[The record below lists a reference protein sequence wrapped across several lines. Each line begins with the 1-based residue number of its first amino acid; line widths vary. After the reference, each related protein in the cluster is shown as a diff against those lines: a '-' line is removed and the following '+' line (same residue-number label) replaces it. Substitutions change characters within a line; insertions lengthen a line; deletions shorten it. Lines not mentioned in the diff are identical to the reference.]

1 MVGER
6 PRVPITTRGAK
17 VAVTP
22 LPTTPLTDYHRRT
35 ALLAAVG
42 LTHGTMDATTTVWG
56 ITTIG
61 PHIEM
66 NPIVTGAAAVTP
78 AAIPLVMLA
87 GVAVISALTFGIDA
101 WSRRAGD
108 VVLSGAA
115 VAGAAVVLNNL
126 FVLLAF
132 AQA

>member
-1 MVGER
+1 MD
-6 PRVPITTRGAK
+6 GA
-17 VAVTP
+17 
-22 LPTTPLTDYHRRT
+22 
-35 ALLAAVG
+35 
-42 LTHGTMDATTTVWG
+42 TTVWG

-61 PHIEM
+61 PHIET
-66 NPIVTGAAAVTP
+66 NPVISTAATVTP

-87 GVAVISALTFGIDA
+87 GVAVISALTFGIDS
-101 WSRRAGD
+101 WSRQAGD
-108 VVLSGAA
+108 VVLSAAA